1 MQSGTT
7 MSVKAATNLDIKS
20 EAVGTMTFEGN
31 SSVINLSGT
40 SSTITAKNGSGTSIE
55 LTGHVHGQ
63 PDTGPDD
70 TSQQNTLAP
79 VA

>member
-1 MQSGTT
+1 

-55 LTGHVHGQ
+55 LTGHIHSQ
-63 PDTGPDD
+63 PADGAGD
-70 TSQQNTLAP
+70 SEANTNAP
-79 VA
+79 IA